1 VGDLLL
7 LLSIAVALRALG
19 LARVERVLGLV
30 PARRSANRSASAEPL
45 ARRVERAALR
55 SPVAVRCLARAVCLR
70 WLLERHGIAAR
81 LRIGATLAGGAFRA
95 HAWVE
100 VDGQV
105 VGDEAENVARYTAFA
120 S

>member
-1 VGDLLL
+1 MGDLLL
-7 LLSIAVALRALG
+7 LLSIAVALRGLG
-19 LARVERVLGLV
+19 LARVEWILGRI
-30 PARRSANRSASAEPL
+30 PRARSTGRTASVEAL

-55 SPVAVRCLARAVCLR
+55 SPVPVRCLARALCLR
-70 WLLERHGIAAR
+70 WLLERHGIPAR
-81 LRIGATLAGGAFRA
+81 LRIGAMLAEGAFRA

-105 VGDEAENVARYTAFA
+105 VGDEAETIARYTAFA